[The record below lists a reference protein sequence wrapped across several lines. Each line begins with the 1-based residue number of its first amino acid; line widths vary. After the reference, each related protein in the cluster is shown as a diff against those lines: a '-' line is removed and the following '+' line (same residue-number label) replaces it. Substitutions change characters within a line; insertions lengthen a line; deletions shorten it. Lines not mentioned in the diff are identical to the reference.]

1 MRVIVAGAVAW
12 ADAGAIRRE
21 LAKLPAGTVVIHGDC
36 TGADALAGQIA
47 PELGFAVEA
56 MAKNEADYVRYKKAA
71 WKGLNERMLAAGAE
85 LILVFH
91 PTFDASKG
99 SKHLA
104 DLAARASVEVRVFAA

>member
-1 MRVIVAGAVAW
+1 
-12 ADAGAIRRE
+12 
-21 LAKLPAGTVVIHGDC
+21 VIHGDC
-36 TGADALAGQIA
+36 AGADAIAGQIA
-47 PELGFAVEA
+47 AELGLAVEA
-56 MAKNEADYVRYKKAA
+56 MAKNAADYARHKKAA

-104 DLAARASVEVRVFAA
+104 ELAALASVEVRIFRRVTGSRVARRAPTSARRVVDGVNEGG